1 MRIIG
6 QLMTWLIGERLAL
19 EGAKVPSSNTD
30 GIYVFDIEEELNKK
44 LVDAELEKL
53 YVKIDPEPVYLVS
66 KDANNRM
73 ELEIE
78 EDGSYKVVSAKGGT
92 LTSWGGATVD
102 KRLSHPALID
112 KVLTIYLQ
120 NDHIADKTIDK
131 DLIHKAINDYIEELK
146 VEESKGKIDSYKRQF
161 VLMSSWVMRS
171 TSGSIFIDENDNV
184 YPGTIRSWLSN
195 DGVHLDKYGTT
206 KRKISG
212 SIIEFTKKLFPT
224 SVLGAPHV
232 IEYLTELNLLDK
244 YFSRAA
250 KVMEVPEYQKIGESI
265 PLAVKMK
272 VSNLSDTA
280 KLHIDNHSILEM
292 SDEEIDNIYQNLNID
307 EYVDMV
313 ASFAKVWYNDL
324 KKS

>member
-6 QLMTWLIGERLAL
+6 QLMTWLIGQRLAL
-19 EGAKVPSSNTD
+19 EGARVPSSNTD
-30 GIYVFDIEEELNKK
+30 GIYVFDIDEALNKK
-44 LVDAELEKL
+44 LVDEELEKL

-66 KDANNRM
+66 KDANNRL

-78 EDGSYKVVSAKGGT
+78 KDGSYKVVSAKGGT

-102 KRLSHPALID
+102 KRLAHPALID

-120 NDHIADKTIDK
+120 NDHIADKAIDK

-146 VEESKGKIDSYKRQF
+146 AKEANGKIKSYKRQF
-161 VLMSSWVMRS
+161 VLMASWVMRS
-171 TSGSIFIDENDNV
+171 TSGSIFIDENDTV
-184 YPGTIRSWLSN
+184 YPGTIRSWLTN
-195 DGVHLDKYGTT
+195 DGVHIDKYGTA

-224 SVLGAPHV
+224 SLLGAPHV
-232 IEYLTELNLLDK
+232 IEYLTELGILDK

-250 KVMEVPEYQKIGESI
+250 TVQEVPDYQKLDESI
-265 PLAVKMK
+265 PLVVKMK
-272 VSNLSDTA
+272 VSSLSDTA
-280 KLHIDNHSILEM
+280 KLHIDNRSILEM
-292 SDEEIDNIYQNLNID
+292 SDEEIDTVYQSLNFD

-313 ASFAKVWYNDL
+313 ASSAKVWHNDL
-324 KKS
+324 KAS